1 MNRLQFVRTTGAL
14 FILFSVSINVPFW
27 LLTQNFEY
35 DDILRKPTDYVLT
48 QFHAGGTELIL
59 TWFFFAAI
67 ALLFIPA
74 CTLLQKVLQCEDTP
88 YLTTATLMGA
98 ISSVLQ
104 SIGLMR
110 WVFVIPLLAKLYV
123 DPSASDTTR
132 AAVVVVYQAVHQYG
146 GVVIGEHLGQILLV
160 GWTLGVSMAMLR
172 SPLFKR
178 WVGWMGIMT
187 VPLWILGQSE
197 MFATIISST
206 PVLETASIGFMLW
219 EVWLI
224 VVGVSLLRVNKR
236 RLAVEKSSLEN
247 DRVSTTLNKQYSTSN
262 LSSNRAS

>member
-1 MNRLQFVRTTGAL
+1 MKRLQLVRTTGIL

-35 DDILRKPTDYVLT
+35 DEILRKPTDYVLT
-48 QFHAGGTELIL
+48 QFHAGGTGLIL

-74 CTLLQKVLQCEDTP
+74 SALLQKVLEREDTP
-88 YLTTATLMGA
+88 YLAIATLMGV

-110 WVFVIPLLAKLYV
+110 WVFVIPLLTKLYIEQ
-123 DPSASDTTR
+123 SASESTR

-146 GVVIGEHLGQILLV
+146 GVVIGEHLGQTLLV
-160 GWTLGVSMAMLR
+160 GWTLGVGVTMLR

-187 VPLWILGQSE
+187 VPFWILGQSE
-197 MFATIISST
+197 MFATVIPST
-206 PVLETASIGFMLW
+206 PVFKTAAIGFMLW

-224 VVGVSLLRVNKR
+224 VVGVSLLQVNKR
-236 RLAVEKSSLEN
+236 RLTVKHFSFQQ
-247 DRVSTTLNKQYSTSN
+247 D
-262 LSSNRAS
+262 